1 MPAIPT
7 RPFNL
12 SSTDDSYIA
21 LNTNGVGEQPI
32 CRSRSVPVSY
42 SDEIMRDDHVK
53 VLRVVPNRRK
63 SERNAALL
71 SASAIHDG
79 EVDVDDITEEEE
91 AVCRICLGELGE
103 EAFKLECNCK
113 GDLALVHKQCIQRWF
128 NIRGNRTCEICRKK
142 VRNVTVKVKR
152 MRSVNLNFLRETPV
166 TYEEMIWNEALVLY
180 VISWISYML
189 FIKVLH
195 KFRRSGGG
203 HIDEPYDG
211 FPTYT
216 VLAILTVAASVFGK
230 WKHIWIYAVAQ
241 FVVFIVF
248 ALLFYNLLNLSPVWT
263 LILATIFAM
272 GISRG
277 AGSAYLAFKKWR
289 EGQLNELNN
298 NNQHDAEVPA
308 EVDSTQETAE
318 SHYYSDANSHD

>member
-1 MPAIPT
+1 MPALPIHRAISMPAIPT

-195 KFRRSGGG
+195 GNGSISGFMQW
-203 HIDEPYDG
+203 H
-211 FPTYT
+211 
-216 VLAILTVAASVFGK
+216 S
-230 WKHIWIYAVAQ
+230 
-241 FVVFIVF
+241 
-248 ALLFYNLLNLSPVWT
+248 LLFS
-263 LILATIFAM
+263 
-272 GISRG
+272 
-277 AGSAYLAFKKWR
+277 
-289 EGQLNELNN
+289 
-298 NNQHDAEVPA
+298 
-308 EVDSTQETAE
+308 
-318 SHYYSDANSHD
+318 